1 MRGIDYRTELLV
13 FALWRGKPVK
23 EDVCPMLADLD
34 RFLLYLEETDHKPGH
49 SICPCP
55 FCAGD
60 HRWALLKALL
70 IRALRL
76 RDRQQTKLLAWT
88 DADLEPVRDLYGGEE
103 KYQEMLAAADEFFA
117 KLPRLSD
124 GDSPGTNAGRIWRI
138 S

>member
-23 EDVCPMLADLD
+23 EVICPMLADLD
-34 RFLLYLEETDHKPGH
+34 RFLSYLEETDHKPGY

-55 FCAGD
+55 HCGGD

-88 DADLEPVRDLYGGEE
+88 DADLEPGRALYGGEKE
-103 KYQEMLAAADEFFA
+103 YREMLDAADEFFA

-124 GDSPGTNAGRIWRI
+124 GESPGTNAGRIWRI